1 MSTSASYPG
10 ISGSIEAL
18 TLALEFRDSYTRSHC
33 DRLVRLATELGCAC
47 DIVDY
52 ELDILRIAARFHD
65 IGKIGV
71 PDAVLLKQGR
81 LTDED
86 WVVIKSHSEI
96 GEKIFR
102 ATGIPDNESIA
113 KTIRHHHEAF
123 GGGGYPDGL
132 KGEEIPI
139 LSRILLIVDAYDAM
153 STMRPYH
160 DARSHEEVMSILNS
174 EVGKKMDPHVF
185 NKFGKLIEGS
195 PSRASS

>member
-1 MSTSASYPG
+1 MMPTSASYPKLL
-10 ISGSIEAL
+10 GSTEAL
-18 TLALEFRDSYTRSHC
+18 TLALEIRDSYTRFHC

-47 DIVDY
+47 GVVDSDV
-52 ELDILRIAARFHD
+52 DILRISARFHD

-71 PDAVLLKQGR
+71 PDAVLLKPGR

-86 WVVIKSHSEI
+86 WVLMKAHPEL
-96 GEKIFR
+96 GEKVFK
-102 ATGIPDNESIA
+102 ATNIPDNELIA

-153 STMRPYH
+153 GTTRPYH
-160 DARSHEEVMSILNS
+160 KARSHEEVMSILSS
-174 EVGKKMDPHVF
+174 EAGNKIDPHVF
-185 NKFGKLIEGS
+185 SKFGNLIESS
-195 PSRASS
+195 PSRIQ